1 MTTVSPLQHQLMR
14 LEPSLPDSAAVP
26 RNRRQE
32 TRTMGYGAARLTNPA
47 ARARR
52 RVDLIHVRCPSRRF
66 RGTSAIR
73 ALPLLAA
80 LLALPRAAL
89 AVDMIPEE
97 RVAILGV
104 YEMECAPLKRRL
116 KPLLTELSESLN
128 GDRIAVL
135 VTEKRQDLQRSG
147 KKSWCAK
154 ARATVVRPFEQQ
166 R

>member
-1 MTTVSPLQHQLMR
+1 MTTPSPLQHQLMR
-14 LEPSLPDSAAVP
+14 LEPSLPDLAALP

-32 TRTMGYGAARLTNPA
+32 NHVVGCGAARLTQHT
-47 ARARR
+47 ARARC
-52 RVDLIHVRCPSRRF
+52 RVDLVHVLCASRRF
-66 RGTSAIR
+66 RGTVAMM
-73 ALPLLAA
+73 ALLFLAA
-80 LLALPRAAL
+80 LLAVPRAAL

-147 KKSWCAK
+147 KKAWCAK

>member
-1 MTTVSPLQHQLMR
+1 M
-14 LEPSLPDSAAVP
+14 EYFK
-26 RNRRQE
+26 RR
-32 TRTMGYGAARLTNPA
+32 NPA
-47 ARARR
+47 VIAGLCT
-52 RVDLIHVRCPSRRF
+52 V
-66 RGTSAIR
+66 
-73 ALPLLAA
+73 A
-80 LLALPRAAL
+80 LLAVPRAAL

>member
-1 MTTVSPLQHQLMR
+1 MM
-14 LEPSLPDSAAVP
+14 
-26 RNRRQE
+26 
-32 TRTMGYGAARLTNPA
+32 
-47 ARARR
+47 
-52 RVDLIHVRCPSRRF
+52 
-66 RGTSAIR
+66 
-73 ALPLLAA
+73 ALLVLVA
-80 LLALPRAAL
+80 LLAVPRAAL

-135 VTEKRQDLQRSG
+135 VTEKRQDLHRSG